1 MNPRDPETAVKYI
14 DEVKAKYDGLLDRM
28 NKATSLVEI
37 SALER
42 EGVRYVQELYLV
54 TPRLQEALIITS
66 QRNRHRLNNPEPTGS
81 KMEQVAEET
90 SEAEAEEAADVVVSE
105 MEKTTEETPADDA
118 SQAEAEPATEAEVTE
133 AEGEAEEGEE
143 APESAE
149 PETESIETPAPELTV
164 EKPVEKPAKKKTT
177 RKKTT
182 KKATK

>member
-66 QRNRHRLNNPEPTGS
+66 QKNRHRLNNPEP
-81 KMEQVAEET
+81 MV
-90 SEAEAEEAADVVVSE
+90 
-105 MEKTTEETPADDA
+105 
-118 SQAEAEPATEAEVTE
+118 
-133 AEGEAEEGEE
+133 
-143 APESAE
+143 E
-149 PETESIETPAPELTV
+149 PETENVETPAPELTV